1 MTNLEE
7 RAEIYY
13 RATLASTERI
23 EKGRGLRE
31 PSVKLLQAAGNI
43 PGQGDIIPVLVVSS
57 YGIWLILHIIIANV
71 VFTS

>member
-1 MTNLEE
+1 MTNSEE

-31 PSVKLLQAAGNI
+31 PSARLLQAAGNI
-43 PGQGDIIPVLVVSS
+43 PGQGEMTKMKEGLFSS
-57 YGIWLILHIIIANV
+57 SPIKR
-71 VFTS
+71 